1 MRNTPIDYDIVS
13 RKIKESNLKNI
24 GNATIREVKK
34 LVDQIEQSTGKKS
47 IRMEMGIPGLQPT
60 DIGVQAQKEALD
72 RGVAAIYPD
81 IYGIAELKPEI
92 ARFVKNFLN
101 VDVSP
106 EGCLPT
112 VGSMQ
117 GSYAAFLTLNRMHKE
132 REGTLFIDPGF
143 PVHKQQLKVMEIQ
156 LLHHQLLH

>member
-34 LVDQIEQSTGKKS
+34 LVDQIEQSTGKKF

-72 RGVAAIYPD
+72 KVLRQ
-81 IYGIAELKPEI
+81 
-92 ARFVKNFLN
+92 
-101 VDVSP
+101 ST
-106 EGCLPT
+106 PT
-112 VGSMQ
+112 FTV
-117 GSYAAFLTLNRMHKE
+117 LRN
-132 REGTLFIDPGF
+132 
-143 PVHKQQLKVMEIQ
+143 
-156 LLHHQLLH
+156 